1 MKTESIRQRKIADQI
16 KKNISQII
24 DRKLKDPR
32 KGFITITQVKITRDL
47 KIANIYFTCLGD
59 EEQRRKSRQALE
71 SANKF
76 IRSELAPLLKLRFMP
91 ELRFFYDE
99 TLDYARHVDDL
110 LKQIHSD
117 NKENREE
124 E

>member
-16 KKNISQII
+16 KKSISQII

-32 KGFITITQVKITRDL
+32 KGFITITEVKVTSDL
-47 KIANIYFTCLGD
+47 KIANIYFTSLGD
-59 EEQRRKSRQALE
+59 EEQKRNSRTALE

-76 IRSELAPLLKLRFMP
+76 LRNELAPQLKLRFMP

-99 TLDYARHVDDL
+99 TLDYAQHVNEL
-110 LKQIHSD
+110 LKQIHSGD
-117 NKENREE
+117 KDKSENE
-124 E
+124 

>member
-16 KKNISQII
+16 KKSISQII

-32 KGFITITQVKITRDL
+32 KGFITITQVKVTRDL

-76 IRSELAPLLKLRFMP
+76 IRSELAPQLKLRFMP

-99 TLDYARHVDDL
+99 TLDYAQHVDDL

>member
-16 KKNISQII
+16 KKSISQII
-24 DRKLKDPR
+24 DRKIKDPR
-32 KGFITITQVKITRDL
+32 KGFITITQVKVTRDL
-47 KIANIYFTCLGD
+47 RIANIYFTCLGD
-59 EEQRRKSRQALE
+59 EEQRRKSLQALE

-76 IRSELAPLLKLRFMP
+76 IRNELAPQMKLRFMP

-99 TLDYARHVDDL
+99 TLDYAQHVDDL
-110 LKQIHSD
+110 LKQIHSA